1 MMPAKHC
8 YLSFAR
14 HSEAD
19 LSSSSID
26 NVVLGGACASIWE
39 PCRPTDRTL
48 NCQEA
53 AMASAA
59 TAIVQELLY
68 GYFSCLSVTVLF
80 YVNNLQILYII
91 IRLQQHG
98 PGVLDVA

>member
-1 MMPAKHC
+1 
-8 YLSFAR
+8 
-14 HSEAD
+14 
-19 LSSSSID
+19 
-26 NVVLGGACASIWE
+26 
-39 PCRPTDRTL
+39 
-48 NCQEA
+48 
-53 AMASAA
+53 MASAA

-68 GYFSCLSVTVLF
+68 VYFSCLSVTVLF